1 MISEFQKRILSS
13 IVLVPV
19 VFFSI
24 LKGSYFFDL
33 LILICIVF
41 SFYEWFFMSRRKP
54 FFIWGYIF
62 LIFSFFSVYQ
72 IRNNFS
78 DDGIFYI
85 LLVTLVCISTDL
97 GGYIFGKLFKGPK
110 LTKIS
115 PNKTYSGVI
124 GSFVLS
130 ILISILF
137 VNFISNFRINYITI
151 GINNLLIFVFLVSM
165 VSQIGDIIISY
176 FKRIS
181 NIKDTGKLIPGHGG
195 ILDRIDG
202 MLFAFPFSYVFF
214 YFKII

>member
-115 PNKTYSGVI
+115 PNKTYSGMI
-124 GSFVLS
+124 GGYLLS
-130 ILISILF
+130 LILLKLFFNLYDSSVNEEWFIVTILIS
-137 VNFISNFRINYITI
+137 T
-151 GINNLLIFVFLVSM
+151 
-165 VSQIGDIIISY
+165 VSQIGDIIVSY
-176 FKRIS
+176 FKRLS
-181 NIKDTGKLIPGHGG
+181 KVKDTGKIIPGHGG
-195 ILDRIDG
+195 LLDRIDG
-202 MLFAFPFSYVFF
+202 MIFAFPIF
-214 YFKII
+214 YLVQLTSFI